1 MVVWPMRTVL
11 VAVAALLFS
20 GATLAAPSDVPLV
33 DVPLI
38 DAVRRGDA
46 DAVRALLDAGADV
59 DSTTPDGATALL
71 WAVHTDQPELVGL
84 LLDAGADV
92 EITNR
97 YGVGPASLA
106 AENGNAT
113 ILERLLQAGVYA
125 NHSLPGGETLL
136 MTAARTGE
144 LETVRTLL
152 AHGADPNHRE
162 MTRRQTAL
170 MWAAANNNAAAIEVL
185 AGQGADV
192 HAKTDYPSGSTDG
205 TFAYAPPTGF
215 SALMFAV
222 RAGHID
228 ATRALLDAGA
238 DVNDAVSDGQSA
250 LVVAAANANW
260 ELAAYL
266 LDRGAD
272 ATRAEAGW
280 NALHQTVR
288 TRRMN
293 LAFGTPGP
301 FSSGTLDSID
311 LIRKLLDAGVD
322 VNARMTRNGI
332 RDGQRNRFNR
342 LGATAFVLAA
352 KVTDVEAMRL
362 LLEAGANPTI
372 PTADGTTPLMLA
384 AGLAIWNPGE
394 DGGSFT
400 GQEEEVLEAVRITL
414 EGGNDVNAGNYRGE
428 TALHGVAFRGVNIVA
443 DYLVEQGAD
452 LTALTV
458 DGWSPLAIARGL
470 SYTDFYKAQVHTAA
484 RLEEL
489 MQARGL
495 DTEGEAHRVPGSVCY
510 DCLQTRRDQIRAVT
524 ERDEWMEANFDPTS
538 HAIQMMPEWTSLPF
552 PPSAEGVDAATVGRR
567 PGGPS

>member
-1 MVVWPMRTVL
+1 MRTVR
-11 VAVAALLFS
+11 VAVAALLCS
-20 GATLAAPSDVPLV
+20 GATSGAPPPAVPPVAVPLVDALV
-33 DVPLI
+33 DVPLV

-46 DAVRALLDAGADV
+46 SAVRALLDGGANV
-59 DSTTPDGATALL
+59 DSRTPDGATALL

-84 LLDAGADV
+84 LLEAGADV

-106 AENGNAT
+106 AENGNAA
-113 ILERLLQAGVYA
+113 ILERLLQAGVDA
-125 NHSLPGGETLL
+125 NHTLPGGETLL

-144 LETVRTLL
+144 PETVRTLL
-152 AHGADPNHRE
+152 AHGADPNLRE
-162 MTRRQTAL
+162 TTRGQTAL
-170 MWAAANNNAAAIEVL
+170 MWAAANNNAAAIHVL
-185 AGQGADV
+185 AEQGTDIN
-192 HAKTDYPSGSTDG
+192 AKTDNPSQGRG
-205 TFAYAPPTGF
+205 NTFAYAPPTGF

-222 RAGHID
+222 RAGHIE
-228 ATRALLDAGA
+228 ATRVLLDADA
-238 DVNDAVSDGQSA
+238 DVNDTVSDGQSA

-272 ATRAEAGW
+272 ATQAGSGW

-293 LAFGTPGP
+293 LGFGTPGP

-322 VNARMTRNGI
+322 VNARMTRNGM

-342 LGATAFVLAA
+342 LGATAFMLAA

-362 LLEAGANPTI
+362 LLEYGADSTI
-372 PTADGTTPLMLA
+372 PTADGTTTLMVA

-400 GQEEEVLEAVRITL
+400 GQEEEVLEAVRICL
-414 EGGNDVNAGNYRGE
+414 EGGNDVNARNYRGE
-428 TALHGVAFRGVNIVA
+428 TTLHGVGFRGVNIVL

-458 DGWSPLAIARGL
+458 DGWSALAIARGL

-489 MQARGL
+489 MQARGF
-495 DTEGEAHRVPGSVCY
+495 DTEGDAHKVPGSVCY
-510 DCLQTRRDQIRAVT
+510 DCLQTRRDQIRAVA

-538 HAIQMMPEWTSLPF
+538 HTTQMMPGWKSLPF
-552 PPSAEGVDAATVGRR
+552 PQPPPNA
-567 PGGPS
+567 